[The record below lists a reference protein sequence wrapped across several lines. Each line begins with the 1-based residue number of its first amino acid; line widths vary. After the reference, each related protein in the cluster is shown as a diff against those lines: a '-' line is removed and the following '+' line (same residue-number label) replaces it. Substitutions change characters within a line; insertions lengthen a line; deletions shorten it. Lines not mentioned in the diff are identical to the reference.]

1 MIEKIKEIFET
12 QTSLL
17 RKKAGIFKEEDI
29 ECAIDE
35 DVVDCKEID
44 KEPYVGVPAPVL
56 TPHDDWFEDPPK
68 SEMQIEFEAFRQ
80 EDKDLRLLAYKVLV
94 DKFNKKYSK
103 LDESQAKV
111 LREYINNISNT
122 ERLRTM
128 LQEVV
133 AKQLKTLRLELKH
146 VNDKVVKIKLKEVA
160 KQLKNS
166 LTTKQKIDEKKI
178 LNILRLSELVN
189 EVINA
194 RK

>member
-68 SEMQIEFEAFRQ
+68 SEMQLEYEHIN
-80 EDKDLRLLAYKVLV
+80 DDLHDGWWLREESENIHQQMYEIATKNSATTL
-94 DKFNKKYSK
+94 K
-103 LDESQAKV
+103 LDPIGGSE
-111 LREYINNISNT
+111 N
-122 ERLRTM
+122 
-128 LQEVV
+128 LQE
-133 AKQLKTLRLELKH
+133 
-146 VNDKVVKIKLKEVA
+146 
-160 KQLKNS
+160 
-166 LTTKQKIDEKKI
+166 
-178 LNILRLSELVN
+178 
-189 EVINA
+189 
-194 RK
+194 